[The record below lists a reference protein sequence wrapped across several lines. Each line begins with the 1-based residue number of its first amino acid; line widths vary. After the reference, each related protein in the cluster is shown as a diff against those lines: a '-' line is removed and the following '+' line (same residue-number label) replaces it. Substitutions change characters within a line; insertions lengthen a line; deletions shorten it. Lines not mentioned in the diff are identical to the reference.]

1 MFWSDLTSF
10 SRHNITINI
19 TSRIYKMKMIKTSLH
34 NTLNDN
40 IHKKAIVYCNTASSV
55 DKIRDEIDN
64 WLNEANTKIEGDTIL
79 INGDLES
86 EWKFFFNTKIYG
98 RSCQSTRVYSQKY
111 ILSKNPC
118 CNFWL
123 YWCWS
128 GFIIG
133 ILCYKRWLSFL
144 STRFNPRDG
153 QMRTIST
160 D

>member
-1 MFWSDLTSF
+1 
-10 SRHNITINI
+10 
-19 TSRIYKMKMIKTSLH
+19 MKMIKTLLH
-34 NTLNDN
+34 NTLHDN
-40 IHKKAIVYCNTASSV
+40 IHKKAIIYCNTASSV

-118 CNFWL
+118 
-123 YWCWS
+123 
-128 GFIIG
+128 
-133 ILCYKRWLSFL
+133 
-144 STRFNPRDG
+144 
-153 QMRTIST
+153 
-160 D
+160 